1 LSFLSDRTQIV
12 RTNGSYSVEKKIIH
26 GVPQGS
32 ILGPILFL
40 IFINDLPGYLSNKNV
55 TMYADDTT
63 VSNKAKSLTELLTDQ
78 KNLLTLT
85 ENWFISNKLTL
96 NKEKTIS
103 IIFTLK
109 NYATAETFS
118 NVTKY
123 LGVFIDKQQN
133 WNKHGDEVATKIS
146 KNLYLLRNLSD
157 VLSQQ
162 YLKIA
167 YYALIQSHSQ

>member
-1 LSFLSDRTQIV
+1 VITDHTQIV
-12 RTNGSYSVEKKIIH
+12 CTNGSYSVEKKIIH

-63 VSNKAKSLTELLTDQ
+63 VSNKAKSLTELLTNQ
-78 KNLLTLT
+78 KNLLTLA

-103 IIFTLK
+103 IICT
-109 NYATAETFS
+109 
-118 NVTKY
+118 
-123 LGVFIDKQQN
+123 
-133 WNKHGDEVATKIS
+133 
-146 KNLYLLRNLSD
+146 
-157 VLSQQ
+157 
-162 YLKIA
+162 
-167 YYALIQSHSQ
+167 

>member
-1 LSFLSDRTQIV
+1 MTSFFSNASII
-12 RTNGSYSVEKKIIH
+12 KKIIH

-63 VSNKAKSLTELLTDQ
+63 VSNKAKSLTELLTNQ
-78 KNLLTLT
+78 KNLLTPT

-123 LGVFIDKQQN
+123 LGVFIDKQLN

-146 KNLYLLRNLSD
+146 KNLYLLRNLRD
-157 VLSQQ
+157 VLS
-162 YLKIA
+162 
-167 YYALIQSHSQ
+167 

>member
-1 LSFLSDRTQIV
+1 MGLT
-12 RTNGSYSVEKKIIH
+12 
-26 GVPQGS
+26 QGS

-63 VSNKAKSLTELLTDQ
+63 VSNKAKSFTELLTNQ
-78 KNLLTLT
+78 KNLLTLA

-118 NVTKY
+118 NFTKF
-123 LGVFIDKQQN
+123 LGVFIDKQLN
-133 WNKHGDEVATKIS
+133 
-146 KNLYLLRNLSD
+146 
-157 VLSQQ
+157 
-162 YLKIA
+162 
-167 YYALIQSHSQ
+167 